1 MPTDRILVIVTSTDE
16 YEKVGYRTGLWFSEL
31 SHFGDVVEEAGFS
44 FDIASP
50 LGGKVPL
57 DPESLL
63 MTELGDAIGLKGA
76 VAKRYADRAYMDRLS
91 SALRIDDVES
101 EDYVA
106 IYLTG
111 GHGVMFDFPDHRGLQ
126 RLIAEFHDQ
135 GKIVSAVCHGPGG
148 LINVELA
155 DGGFLIDGKQVTGYS
170 WSEEKKAKRDH
181 AVPFSL
187 EDRLQERGGRYS
199 VARLPFASH
208 VVTDGRLI
216 TGQNPASAKAVGHA
230 VVQALTTAN
239 V

>member
-1 MPTDRILVIVTSTDE
+1 VHRLDDLAAD
-16 YEKVGYRTGLWFSEL
+16 EKVGYRTGLWFSEL

-63 MTELGDAIGLKGA
+63 MTELGDAIGSKGA
-76 VAKRYADRAYMDRLS
+76 
-91 SALRIDDVES
+91 
-101 EDYVA
+101 VA

-155 DGGFLIDGKQVTGYS
+155 DGRLLIDGKQVTGYS

-199 VARLPFASH
+199 VARLPFAPH

-216 TGQNPASAKAVGHA
+216 TGQNPASAKAVGQA
-230 VVQALTTAN
+230 VVQALTAAT